1 MSNLDFDKSQQLL
14 STTKK
19 LGKSAEGTTQ
29 IVQNIKKIN
38 GSLVDIT
45 QQQYEVVNKV
55 FSDGKHIKN
64 SLSESV
70 NKADNSLS
78 ILNKTVK
85 EMEVEF
91 TRIEESI
98 QLFDKIRESTQS
110 LNSVARHTKMLA
122 LNTAVLGGSL
132 GKDGSGINIVA
143 DEMHGLVKTCEQAS
157 KHIDSVVISARDNV
171 EAIVKANRKHMQA
184 SLENTARV
192 EQALQSLITLFK
204 GDKEIEQQDQVPS
217 VNTILSAVE
226 LIEKLAHQVSQ
237 IVEDTKSET
246 EGLNNEVEVSNQ
258 AVSDLVGIVTNTPI
272 TNLSPKQALEQLSN
286 FRIID
291 VRRPDEFNDQLGHI
305 QDAKLCTINETSFIE
320 KLKSLNNDLHY
331 LFVCRSGGR
340 SSRAARVAQTFG
352 FSNIYNLD
360 GGMLAWDKAHLPVE
374 KV

>member
-14 STTKK
+14 AITKK
-19 LGKSAEGTTQ
+19 LGKSAEETTKT
-29 IVQNIKKIN
+29 VQNIKKIN
-38 GSLVDIT
+38 GSLIDIT

-55 FSDGKHIKN
+55 FSDGKHIKS

-70 NKADNSLS
+70 TKADSSLS
-78 ILNKTVK
+78 VLNKTVK
-85 EMEVEF
+85 EMEAEF

-171 EAIVKANRKHMQA
+171 QAIVKANREHMQA
-184 SLENTARV
+184 SLENTEKV

-204 GDKEIEQQDQVPS
+204 GNEQAEQKEPS
-217 VNTILSAVE
+217 VNTILLAVE
-226 LIEKLAHQVSQ
+226 VIEKLAHQVSQ

-246 EGLNNEVEVSNQ
+246 EDLNNEVEVSNQ
-258 AVSDLVGIVTNTPI
+258 AVSDLIGVVTNTPI

-291 VRRPDEFNDQLGHI
+291 VRRSDEFNDQLGHI
-305 QDAKLCTINETSFIE
+305 QNAKLCTINETSFIK
-320 KLKSLNNDLHY
+320 KLKSLNKDLQY

-360 GGMLAWDKAHLPVE
+360 GGMLAWNENHLPVE
-374 KV
+374 KI